1 MRGKNRSVLTISINK
16 HKHSKNMLTET
27 RLYTL
32 LYPQMLIIS
41 ATQANVIKKESHLH
55 NPVLIQYL
63 L

>member
-1 MRGKNRSVLTISINK
+1 
-16 HKHSKNMLTET
+16 MLTET

-41 ATQANVIKKESHLH
+41 ATQANVIKKESHLR